1 MAYQTTT
8 LCVRRLVLK
17 VGDGYIKAMSFI
29 FVPAIQIRREAVTY
43 WCSLQPLFAWVVV
56 SRGPDNRCQGDY

>member
-29 FVPAIQIRREAVTY
+29 YQLFKYDARQSLTGVRCSRYLHGSLFLEAQITA
-43 WCSLQPLFAWVVV
+43 A
-56 SRGPDNRCQGDY
+56 

>member
-17 VGDGYIKAMSFI
+17 VGDVYIRAMSFI
-29 FVPAIQIRREAVTY
+29 FATAIQIRREAVTY
-43 WCSLQPLFAWVVV
+43 WCSLQPLFAWVLV
-56 SRGPDNRCQGDY
+56 S